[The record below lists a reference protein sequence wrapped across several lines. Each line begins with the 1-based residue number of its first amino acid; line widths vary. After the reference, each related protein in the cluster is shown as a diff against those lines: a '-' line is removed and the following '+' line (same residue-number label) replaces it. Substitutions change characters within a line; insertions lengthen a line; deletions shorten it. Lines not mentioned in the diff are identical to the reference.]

1 MKYLNTMVTFS
12 EFPDEIALCINIT
25 NCPFH
30 CPGCHSPELW
40 EDIGIEL
47 TFDEILK
54 LISKNKGITCIGL
67 MGGNPK
73 EINELAKA
81 IFHIDFCNHTYKI
94 GWYWGGTNVPEEIE
108 LELFDFIKL
117 GPYIKE
123 KGGLDNPN
131 TNQKMYQISK
141 METGEY
147 IKENITHKFW
157 K

>member
-1 MKYLNTMVTFS
+1 MKYLNTMITFS

-30 CPGCHSPELW
+30 CSGCHSPELW
-40 EDIGIEL
+40 EDTGTEL
-47 TFDEILK
+47 SLKELDK
-54 LISKNKGITCIGL
+54 LISSNKGITCVGF
-67 MGGNPK
+67 MGGDSNPAY
-73 EINELAKA
+73 INTLATCVK
-81 IFHIDFCNHTYKI
+81 HNYKNLKV
-94 GWYWGGTNVPEEIE
+94 GWYSGDTKLSDIIDTHW
-108 LELFDFIKL
+108 FDYIKI

-123 KGGLDNPN
+123 LGGLDNPN